1 MLFILQVSILS
12 EQRMDTTKC
21 SHHEIEIQSSSD
33 YPAPDTPAIPIQRH
47 FFEMIRSEK
56 KKCKCLVYSS
66 LSVSVPGA
74 INFKF

>member
-1 MLFILQVSILS
+1 MKTLIIS
-12 EQRMDTTKC
+12 
-21 SHHEIEIQSSSD
+21 SHFYELQSSSD
-33 YPAPDTPAIPIQRH
+33 YPAPDTLAIPIQRH

-56 KKCKCLVYSS
+56 KQQKKCKCKCLVYIS